1 MVLKWTKTMK
11 CRQGNKSDVT
21 SLSAENALYKC
32 YYRALFL

>member
-21 SLSAENALYKC
+21 FFSAENN
-32 YYRALFL
+32 